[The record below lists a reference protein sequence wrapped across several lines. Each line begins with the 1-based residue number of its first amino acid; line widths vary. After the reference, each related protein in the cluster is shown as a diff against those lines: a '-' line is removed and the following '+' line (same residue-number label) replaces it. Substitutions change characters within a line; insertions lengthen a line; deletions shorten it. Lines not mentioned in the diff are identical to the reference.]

1 MNYIKST
8 IKNGINLHLLNTNK
22 FKTNLFS
29 VFITTPLDRSTITKN
44 ALIAAVLRRGTQN
57 MQSQDEISK
66 NLENMYGASFDCG
79 VEKTSDN
86 HVIKFYL
93 ECINDSFLPN
103 SESILKQCFNI
114 LTDIV
119 FNPITRNNIFLQE
132 YVESEKENLK
142 QIIEGKI
149 DNKNLYA
156 IDRCIEEIYINQP
169 YGLFKYGY
177 TEDLKNINA
186 QNLYEYYINLINK
199 SKIDIFIS
207 GDISEGSIDN
217 LKNNINL
224 NKLNERNANYFVC
237 ETNVEKKKTNDKINL
252 VEEKMQINQG
262 KLVIGLDTYTKNT
275 DASIINNPIRKF
287 ATSVYNIILGGS
299 ANSKLFQNVREKESL
314 AYTASSN
321 YIRVKDLIL
330 IKAGIEIENYNK
342 AVSLIKEQLEQI
354 KKEEFLDEEVE
365 NAKKLIISTVESIPD
380 SQDSEITYYFSQ
392 ELASGNISIDEYINN
407 IRKVSKKDV
416 VLIANE
422 IAINTIY
429 FLRN

>member
-29 VFITTPLDRSTITKN
+29 VFITTPLNRSTITKN
-44 ALIAAVLRRGTQN
+44 ALIPAVLRRGTQN

-66 NLENMYGASFDCG
+66 KLENMYGASFDCG
-79 VEKTSDN
+79 VEKIGDN
-86 HVIKFYL
+86 QIIKFYL
-93 ECINDSFLPN
+93 ECINDSFLSN
-103 SESILKQCFNI
+103 SESILENCFNI

-119 FNPITRNNIFLQE
+119 FDPITRNNHFFQE
-132 YVESEKENLK
+132 YVETEKENLK

-156 IDRCIEEIYINQP
+156 TDRCIEEIYIDQP

-186 QNLYEYYINLINK
+186 QNLYEYYKNLINI

-207 GDISEGSIDN
+207 GDISEIRIDD
-217 LKNNINL
+217 LKNNKIIKN
-224 NKLNERNANYFVC
+224 LNERDPEYLVC
-237 ETNVEKKKTNDKINL
+237 ETNVSKNNINKKIN
-252 VEEKMQINQG
+252 VIEEKMQISQG
-262 KLVIGLDTYTKNT
+262 KLVIGLDVFTKDT
-275 DASIINNPIRKF
+275 DPSIINNPIRKF

-321 YIRVKDLIL
+321 YIRVKDLII
-330 IKAGIEIENYNK
+330 IKAGIEIDNYNK
-342 AVSLIKEQLEQI
+342 AVSLIKDQLEQI
-354 KKEEFLDEEVE
+354 KNGDFLEEEVE
-365 NAKKLIISTVESIPD
+365 NAKKLIISTLESIPE

-392 ELASGNISIDEYINN
+392 ELASEKISIDEYINN
-407 IRKVSKKDV
+407 IRKVSKNDV
-416 VLIANE
+416 LTIAN
-422 IAINTIY
+422 ITSINTVY

>member
-79 VEKTSDN
+79 VEKTGDN

-119 FNPITRNNIFLQE
+119 FNPITRNNHFFQE

-156 IDRCIEEIYINQP
+156 TDRCIEEIYINQP

-314 AYTASSN
+314 AYTSSSN

-392 ELASGNISIDEYINN
+392 ELASENISIDEYINN

>member
-79 VEKTSDN
+79 VEKTGDN

-119 FNPITRNNIFLQE
+119 FNPITRNNHFLQE

-156 IDRCIEEIYINQP
+156 TDRCIEEIYINQP

-186 QNLYEYYINLINK
+186 QNLYEYYKNLINK

-224 NKLNERNANYFVC
+224 NKLNERNANYLVC

-330 IKAGIEIENYNK
+330 IKAGIEIDNYNK

-354 KKEEFLDEEVE
+354 KKEEFSDEEVE

-392 ELASGNISIDEYINN
+392 ELASENISIDEYINN

>member
-79 VEKTSDN
+79 VEKTGDN

-119 FNPITRNNIFLQE
+119 FNPITRNNHFFQE

-156 IDRCIEEIYINQP
+156 TDRCIEEIYINQP

-199 SKIDIFIS
+199 SKIDMFIS

-330 IKAGIEIENYNK
+330 IKAGIEIDNYNK

-354 KKEEFLDEEVE
+354 KKEEFSDEEVE
-365 NAKKLIISTVESIPD
+365 NAKKLIISTAESIPD

-392 ELASGNISIDEYINN
+392 ELASENISIDEYINN

>member
-1 MNYIKST
+1 
-8 IKNGINLHLLNTNK
+8 
-22 FKTNLFS
+22 
-29 VFITTPLDRSTITKN
+29 
-44 ALIAAVLRRGTQN
+44 
-57 MQSQDEISK
+57 
-66 NLENMYGASFDCG
+66 
-79 VEKTSDN
+79 
-86 HVIKFYL
+86 
-93 ECINDSFLPN
+93 
-103 SESILKQCFNI
+103 
-114 LTDIV
+114 
-119 FNPITRNNIFLQE
+119 
-132 YVESEKENLK
+132 VESEKENLK

-156 IDRCIEEIYINQP
+156 TDRCIEEIYTNQP

-224 NKLNERNANYFVC
+224 NKLNERNANYLVC

-354 KKEEFLDEEVE
+354 KKEEFSDEEVE

-392 ELASGNISIDEYINN
+392 ELSSENISIDEYINN

>member
-79 VEKTSDN
+79 VEKTGDN

-119 FNPITRNNIFLQE
+119 FNPITRNNHFFQE

-156 IDRCIEEIYINQP
+156 TDRCIEEIYINQP

-330 IKAGIEIENYNK
+330 IKAGIEIDNYNK

-354 KKEEFLDEEVE
+354 KKEEFSDEEVE
-365 NAKKLIISTVESIPD
+365 NAKKLIISTAESIPD

-392 ELASGNISIDEYINN
+392 ELASENISIDEYINN